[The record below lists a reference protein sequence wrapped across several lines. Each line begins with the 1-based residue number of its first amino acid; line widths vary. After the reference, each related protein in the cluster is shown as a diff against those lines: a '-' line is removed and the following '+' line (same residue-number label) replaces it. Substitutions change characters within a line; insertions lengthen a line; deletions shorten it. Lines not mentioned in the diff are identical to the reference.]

1 MAMFCFQFEARP
13 KATHS
18 HANQVGGAMVNCWIQ
33 RDTLEEAESYA
44 RGSIADEDWTIL
56 RKEEGFLVTRETQDP
71 EGMRYF
77 EQAEIDK
84 EVFVFHTWP
93 LNAPDDGTPT
103 V

>member
-1 MAMFCFQFEARP
+1 MFCFQFEARP
-13 KATHS
+13 KATHPK
-18 HANQVGGAMVNCWIQ
+18 AKEVGGTMVNCWIK
-33 RDTLEEAESYA
+33 RDALEEAESYA
-44 RGSIADEDWTIL
+44 RGSIANEDWTIL
-56 RKEEGFLVTRETQDP
+56 RKQEGFLVTRDTQDP
-71 EGMRYF
+71 KDMRYF

>member
-1 MAMFCFQFEARP
+1 MFCFQFEARP
-13 KATHS
+13 KATRPN
-18 HANQVGGAMVNCWIQ
+18 ANEVGGAMINCWIQ

-56 RKEEGFLVTRETQDP
+56 RKEEGFLVTRDTQDP

-77 EQAEIDK
+77 KQAEIDK
-84 EVFVFHTWP
+84 EVFIFHTWP
-93 LNAPDDGTPT
+93 LNAPDDGTST

>member
-1 MAMFCFQFEARP
+1 MFCFQFEARP

-18 HANQVGGAMVNCWIQ
+18 RAHEIGGATVNCWIE
-33 RDTLEEAESYA
+33 RGTLEEAESYA

-56 RKEEGFLVTRETQDP
+56 HKEDGFLVTRDTQDP

-93 LNAPDDGTPT
+93 LNAPDDGTST